1 MEVVKNLAT
10 RLGFRLGF
18 KPLKVNAVLSV
29 NVAFANIARLL
40 AILVSF
46 FDSAST
52 LCGCKKRYRNP

>member
-46 FDSAST
+46 LDSAST
-52 LCGCKKRYRNP
+52 